1 MRLRQLRRQANYTQG
16 DLAKLLSVSR
26 STISMWECDVRIP
39 DYEMLVKLCSI
50 FHVTLSELLEVPQET
65 KEKIKIPIFSLISRE
80 YSLFETTGDYEVIY
94 EEIDKVMAQSGTH
107 FAVRIKENSMEPN
120 IQNGDLVIIREEQV
134 IESDTLVLVTVGNC
148 CATVRKVKS
157 GLNGIVL
164 IPFNPDFEIQCF
176 TVEEMLQKQVN
187 TIGKV
192 VELRRKF

>member
-1 MRLRQLRRQANYTQG
+1 MQLRQLRKRANYTQG

-26 STISMWECDVRIP
+26 STISMWECNTRMP
-39 DYEMLVKLCSI
+39 DYQMLIELCSI
-50 FHVTLSELLEVPQET
+50 FNVTLSELLEEEQNKKKRIKVPV
-65 KEKIKIPIFSLISRE
+65 FSMLSGE
-80 YSLFETTGDYEVIY
+80 YSLYETTGDYEVVY
-94 EEIDKVMAQSGTH
+94 EEIDEAMAQSGTH
-107 FAVRIKENSMEPN
+107 FAVRVKENSMEPN
-120 IQNGDLVIIREEQV
+120 IQNGDLVIVREEQI

-187 TIGKV
+187 IIGKV

>member
-120 IQNGDLVIIREEQV
+120 IQNGDLVIIREEQM

-187 TIGKV
+187 IIGKV

>member
-1 MRLRQLRRQANYTQG
+1 M
-16 DLAKLLSVSR
+16 
-26 STISMWECDVRIP
+26 
-39 DYEMLVKLCSI
+39 
-50 FHVTLSELLEVPQET
+50 TLSELLEVPQET

-134 IESDTLVLVTVGNC
+134 IKSDTIVLVTVGNC

-187 TIGKV
+187 IIGKV

>member
-134 IESDTLVLVTVGNC
+134 IESDTIVLVTVGNC

-187 TIGKV
+187 IIGKV

>member
-134 IESDTLVLVTVGNC
+134 IKSDTIVLVTVGNC

-187 TIGKV
+187 IIGKV

>member
-187 TIGKV
+187 IIGKV